1 MGELLLFE
9 VQVFFLQELSSL
21 VFLALEEEF
30 FFKSLKANA
39 HGTGRPADEDMQL
52 KRFGGQGTVISWRWG
67 TCWWWGFLS
76 LSNDG
81 YFFFSDN
88 FLLHFGNLKRHL

>member
-30 FFKSLKANA
+30 FFFKSLKANA
-39 HGTGRPADEDMQL
+39 HGTGRPADEDMQFN
-52 KRFGGQGTVISWRWG
+52 KFGSKARLFRGDGVPAGGGDS
-67 TCWWWGFLS
+67 S
-76 LSNDG
+76 L
-81 YFFFSDN
+81 
-88 FLLHFGNLKRHL
+88 

>member
-9 VQVFFLQELSSL
+9 EQVFFLQELSSL

-30 FFKSLKANA
+30 FFFLNLIKANA

-52 KRFGGQGTVISWRWG
+52 KKFWGKVWLFHGDGVPAGGGDS
-67 TCWWWGFLS
+67 S
-76 LSNDG
+76 L
-81 YFFFSDN
+81 
-88 FLLHFGNLKRHL
+88 